1 MTLDALPAAPAGGS
15 STADAASLA
24 GRLSISER
32 ALGRIALVGVTVLAA
47 VLYLSNLA
55 ISGYANSYYSAA
67 ALAASQSWGAW
78 FFGSFDAAN
87 FITVD
92 KPPLATMLMG
102 LSVRLFGLSSWSILL
117 PQALCGVATVA
128 LLFLIVRRGFGVAA
142 ASIAAIVCALTPAAV
157 LIFRYNN
164 PDALLTLLLVLSAAA
179 FLRGL
184 ENGRL
189 RWAVAAAVLVGLA
202 FNVKYLQAW
211 LVLPAFA
218 VTYVLCAPGSVR
230 RRLAALGAALLAV
243 VAASGWWITIMEF
256 IPVAQRP
263 YVGGTNDNSALDLV
277 LGYDGLGRIFGP
289 GSVVGQPALPP
300 GAGGALSLLP
310 VLPGGVSFGGLPASA
325 GIPFGGPTDLLRL
338 ANARFGGGIA
348 WLIPFSLISLAA
360 GLGARWH
367 APRTDLRRAAYLMW
381 GLWLLVHIAVFSFMS
396 GIIHTYYVV
405 VLAPAIGALVGMGTL
420 DLWALLRRH
429 RLGGVPLAA
438 AVAISAVVAWQLV
451 LRTPE
456 FMPGLATLV
465 LAGGLL
471 AAAAIVLAPL
481 FAAPAV
487 RQRGMQRGLA
497 TGGLGLALVVLI
509 TGPAAY
515 AQKTV
520 SQAQFGS
527 DPVAGPAAIA
537 PSMGEAGFPVGP
549 NGTAYIGPG
558 AEGADAA
565 LVSYLLANRGDQ
577 TWIVA
582 VASSQAAS
590 SIQLAT
596 RAPVLSMGGFAGTDP
611 VPTLE
616 QLQSLAATGQ
626 LRYVLLLGNWP
637 DSGNGSQITD
647 WVRST
652 GTLIQ
657 YGGSSGTLFD
667 LSASAN
673 S

>member
-1 MTLDALPAAPAGGS
+1 MTFDALPAAPAGGS

-47 VLYLSNLA
+47 VLYLSNLT

-142 ASIAAIVCALTPAAV
+142 ATIAAIVVALTPGAV

-164 PDALLTLLLVLSAAA
+164 PDALLTLLLVLAAA
-179 FLRGL
+179 RLPAWPRERADPL
-184 ENGRL
+184 GR
-189 RWAVAAAVLVGLA
+189 AAAVLVGLA
-202 FNVKYLQAW
+202 FNTKYLQAW

-218 VTYVLCAPGSVR
+218 VTYVLCAPGSLR
-230 RRLAALGAALLAV
+230 RRLAALCVALLAV
-243 VAASGWWITIMEF
+243 IAASGWWIAVVQL

-263 YVGGTNDNSALDLV
+263 YIGGSTNNSALDLV

-289 GSVVGQPALPP
+289 GSVAGQPALPP

-325 GIPFGGPTDLLRL
+325 GIAFGGPTDLLRL
-338 ANARFGGGIA
+338 ANARFGGQIA

-367 APRTDLRRAAYLMW
+367 APRMDLRRAAYLMW

-420 DLWALLRRH
+420 DLWALVRRH
-429 RLGGVPLAA
+429 LLGGVPLAA
-438 AVAISAVVAWQLV
+438 AVAISAVVAWQLL

-456 FMPGLATLV
+456 FMPGLATFV

-471 AAAAIVLAPL
+471 AAAAVVVAPL
-481 FAAPAV
+481 LAAPAL
-487 RQRGMQRGLA
+487 RLRGMQRGLA
-497 TGGLGLALVVLI
+497 TGGLGLALAVVI

-520 SQAQFGS
+520 MQAQFGS

-647 WVRST
+647 WVRSI

-667 LSASAN
+667 LSPSAN